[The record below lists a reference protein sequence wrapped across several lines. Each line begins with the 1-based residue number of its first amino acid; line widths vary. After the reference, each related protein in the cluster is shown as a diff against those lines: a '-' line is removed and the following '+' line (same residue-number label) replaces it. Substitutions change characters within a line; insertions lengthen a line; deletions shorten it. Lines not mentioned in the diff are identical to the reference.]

1 MFLDEK
7 QLPLPLQLLE
17 ICCDHTL
24 SVNTRG
30 FLVMFENGLDAKQLA
45 LLWRIYQG
53 EKSFPAPSDKKDEAA
68 CRDYNFLIETLFSLR
83 DRGYID
89 YKRLHILECRMISLC
104 RYLSAIVDGL
114 TYQGEKLARS
124 LEPAPAARA
133 VNKLISAEGL
143 HSCRRDFERA
153 VGSIESDPE
162 QAIGSASSLLE
173 SIFHAILERAGREL
187 PSDKS
192 VQSLIK
198 VTLDLL
204 DLSPGS
210 ASESDIRGALRGLT
224 SIAQA
229 VGAMRTK
236 AGAAHGRGLE
246 HEPLAPRHARLVVNA
261 AATVGLFLL
270 ETALERKD

>member
-1 MFLDEK
+1 
-7 QLPLPLQLLE
+7 
-17 ICCDHTL
+17 
-24 SVNTRG
+24 
-30 FLVMFENGLDAKQLA
+30 MFESGLDAWQLT

-53 EKSFPAPSDKKDEAA
+53 EKSFKRPTDQRDEAE
-68 CRDYNFLIETLFSLR
+68 CRDFNFLVEALIDLR
-83 DRGYID
+83 NRGYID
-89 YKRLHILECRMISLC
+89 HKSLKLMATSDGGPC
-104 RYLSAIVDGL
+104 RYAAAFAQGL
-114 TYQGEKLARS
+114 TYAGEKLARS
-124 LEPAPAARA
+124 LEPVQAARG

-192 VQSLIK
+192 MQSLIK
-198 VTLDLL
+198 ATLDLL

-210 ASESDIRGALRGLT
+210 APESDIRGALRGLT
-224 SIAQA
+224 GIAQA

-236 AGAAHGRGLE
+236 AGAAHGRGLG

-270 ETALERKD
+270 ETALECKD